1 MMASRWLPPESIV
14 KTHRPTATGPT
25 TPARAGST
33 SAVRRSRSLQFGG
46 LAVWAV
52 ALPSIA
58 LVGIALGVS
67 AVSGARFVVI
77 GLAWALIAV
86 IGAVLVKVIDPVE
99 PTRKP
104 KPTTLFRPP
113 PYRRSWATTVP
124 SAVDPRPTGGTSRIT
139 WR

>member
-1 MMASRWLPPESIV
+1 MASRWLPPESIV
-14 KTHRPTATGPT
+14 KTHRLTATGPT

-67 AVSGARFVVI
+67 AVSEAAIGARFVVI

-86 IGAVLVKVIDPVE
+86 IYTQTHFDKHADRDLGPNTD
-99 PTRKP
+99 
-104 KPTTLFRPP
+104 
-113 PYRRSWATTVP
+113 
-124 SAVDPRPTGGTSRIT
+124 
-139 WR
+139 